1 MKKHVLTF
9 STLLALMVFTTGCE
23 HGINLT
29 GTVTVAPELQA
40 NFTLERPGVV
50 YFRADI
56 PKTAPVVYTL
66 GTLCG
71 ASDSERVFEVN
82 HVGFGCAKEGTVEAW
97 VEWAGDDASGLS
109 CDMAPAPGEVGA
121 GESERVGAS
130 EAVVFL
136 GKGSEDGCES
146 GAAFFDLAIALQ

>member
-82 HVGFGCAKEGTVEAW
+82 HDGFGCAKEGTVAAW

-109 CDMAPAPGEVGA
+109 CDMAPVPGEVGA
-121 GESERVGAS
+121 GESERVGES

-136 GKGSEDGCES
+136 GKGSEGGCES
-146 GAAFFDLAIALQ
+146 GAALFDLAIAAQ